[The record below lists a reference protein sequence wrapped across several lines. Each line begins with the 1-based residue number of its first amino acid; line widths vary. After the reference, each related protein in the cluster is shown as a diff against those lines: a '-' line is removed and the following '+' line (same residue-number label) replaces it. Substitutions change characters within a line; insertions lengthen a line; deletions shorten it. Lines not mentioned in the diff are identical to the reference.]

1 MATKISRINKFYGG
15 ITHND
20 KSDVLGAALNVEEL
34 DIFGNPSFIQPETIF
49 GAESVSSPL
58 TSVTS
63 SGTTAT
69 ATSTNQHGLTTGDS
83 VTISGA
89 DVAAYNGTFTA
100 TVTNGT
106 VFTYTMLS
114 DPQDTTTGTIVTTY
128 STARKVLGYAIDDAD
143 TAYMLTSSQDGDAM
157 IWKLTTASADNPGS
171 WVYLYESASD
181 AHP

>member
-49 GAESVSSPL
+49 GAESISSPL

-114 DPQDTTTGTIVTTY
+114 DPADTTTGTIVATY
-128 STARKVLGYAIDDAD
+128 FTARLVRAYDVSEADD
-143 TAYMLTSSQDGDAM
+143 G
-157 IWKLTTASADNPGS
+157 
-171 WVYLYESASD
+171 YLYTQ
-181 AHP
+181 